1 MKTVIVDTNILFAAM
16 RSANSRLRVILD
28 RPDLKFYTPNF
39 LVVEIF
45 KHKEKILRKSKA
57 SEDEIYEFLN
67 QLLRKVQFVSEENL
81 SLGNIIQ
88 AYRLCNDIDEKD
100 TLFVALTLELEGELW
115 TRDEVLKAGLIKKGF
130 TSFFEPTN

>member
-28 RPDLKFYTPNF
+28 RTDLKFYTPNF

-45 KHKEKILRKSKA
+45 KHKEKILNKSKA

-88 AYRLCNDIDEKD
+88 AYKLCNEIDEKD
-100 TLFVALTLELEGELW
+100 TLFVALTLELEGKLW

>member
-115 TRDEVLKAGLIKKGF
+115 TRDEVLKAGLIKKEF

>member
-45 KHKEKILRKSKA
+45 KHKEKILKKSKA

-88 AYRLCNDIDEKD
+88 AYRLCNDIDEKN

>member
-45 KHKEKILRKSKA
+45 KHKEKILKKSKA
-57 SEDEIYEFLN
+57 SEDEVYEYSVN
-67 QLLRKVQFVSEENL
+67 
-81 SLGNIIQ
+81 
-88 AYRLCNDIDEKD
+88 
-100 TLFVALTLELEGELW
+100 
-115 TRDEVLKAGLIKKGF
+115 
-130 TSFFEPTN
+130 

>member
-28 RPDLKFYTPNF
+28 RTDLKFYTPNF

-45 KHKEKILRKSKA
+45 KHKEKILKKSKA

-88 AYRLCNDIDEKD
+88 AYKLCNEIDEKD

>member
-45 KHKEKILRKSKA
+45 KHKERILRKSKA

-88 AYRLCNDIDEKD
+88 AYKLCNEIDEKD

>member
-88 AYRLCNDIDEKD
+88 AYRLCNDIDEKN

-130 TSFFEPTN
+130 TSFFELTN

>member
-88 AYRLCNDIDEKD
+88 AYRLCNDIDEKN

>member
-1 MKTVIVDTNILFAAM
+1 M

-88 AYRLCNDIDEKD
+88 AYRLCNEIDEKD

-115 TRDEVLKAGLIKKGF
+115 TRDEALKAGLIKKGF
-130 TSFFEPTN
+130 ASFFEPTN